1 MKDIQGADTLIKGLK
16 TVALMNIVL
25 LLIDQMAMCDVTGI
39 NKQKYLR
46 LSIMIFYCYIHWQL

>member
-46 LSIMIFYCYIHWQL
+46 